1 MAASMALPA
10 VSCDGEAMTVPGVTR
25 IQPLPQA
32 GIRSVTILGAT
43 GSIGASTLDLIR
55 RNPDRYRVE
64 AITARRNAAALAG
77 IAREVGAQ
85 LAVVADPDAYGDLKS
100 ALTGTTIECAAG
112 ADALVEAAQRPADW
126 VMAAI
131 AGAVGLKPTL
141 AAIERGATVALAN
154 KECLVCAGGLFM
166 RTAASAGATVL
177 PVDSEHNAIFQALG
191 AGPREDV
198 RRVILTAS
206 GGPFRTW
213 SLKQIKAATPE
224 QALRHPNWSMG
235 PKVTVDSASL
245 MNKGLE
251 LIEAHHLFALPPDE
265 IDVLVHPQSVVHGL
279 VEFRDGSVVAQLGA
293 PDMRIPIAHCLA
305 WPARIDGPAPRL
317 DLAQVRELT
326 FEDADTARFPALALA
341 RRALEQG
348 GAAPTVLNAADEVAV
363 TEFIAGRMGFPA
375 IAALVEA
382 TLDAAA
388 KRGLLAEPAGID
400 AALAV
405 DHVARSMARDLL
417 PEIAVK
423 AS

>member
-1 MAASMALPA
+1 
-10 VSCDGEAMTVPGVTR
+10 MTVPGVTR
-25 IQPLPQA
+25 LQPLTQTA
-32 GIRSVTILGAT
+32 QRSVTILGAT
-43 GSIGASTLDLIR
+43 GSIGASTLDLIK

-64 AITARRNAAALAG
+64 AFTAGRNAAALAR
-77 IAREVGAQ
+77 IAREVNAR
-85 LAVVADPDAYGDLKS
+85 LAVVADPDAYDDLKGALAGS
-100 ALTGTTIECAAG
+100 AIETAAG
-112 ADALVEAAQRPADW
+112 ADALVDAALRPADW
-126 VMAAI
+126 VMASI
-131 AGAVGLKPTL
+131 AGAIGLKPTL

-154 KECLVCAGGLFM
+154 KECLVCAGDLFM
-166 RTAASAGATVL
+166 RTAANAGATVL

-213 SLKQIKAATPE
+213 SLEQIKAATPE

-279 VEFRDGSVVAQLGA
+279 VEFRDGSMVAQLGA
-293 PDMRIPIAHCLA
+293 ADMRIPIAHCLA
-305 WPARIDGPAPRL
+305 WPQRIDGPAPRL

-326 FEDADTARFPALALA
+326 FEDADMVRFPALALA

-363 TEFIAGRMGFPA
+363 TEFIAGRIGFPA

-382 TLDAAA
+382 TLAAA
-388 KRGLLAEPAGID
+388 AGRGLLGEPGGID

-405 DHVARSMARDLL
+405 DHIARTLARDLL